1 MDKYNILAR
10 MSEHKIIVCLD
21 DDPDDRDL
29 LNNAIKDVDSSFK
42 VINGDNGIKGMYILE
57 QLKQID
63 QTPCLIILDLNMPL
77 MDGEQ
82 TLAEIKKD
90 PVLSKIPVVIFTTSS
105 LEKTNSFFA
114 EHGVAVVIK
123 PVKYGSIVEQV
134 RKLLSY
140 CT

>member
-1 MDKYNILAR
+1 
-10 MSEHKIIVCLD
+10 MSEQKIIVCLD

-29 LNNAIKDVDSSFK
+29 LTSAIKDVDSSLK
-42 VINGDNGIKGMYILE
+42 VINGDNGIKGMYILQ
-57 QLKQID
+57 QLMQIG

-90 PVLSKIPVVIFTTSS
+90 PVLSKIPIVVFTTSS
-105 LEKTNSFFA
+105 MEKNNKFFA
-114 EHGVAVVIK
+114 EHGVPVVIK

-134 RKLLSY
+134 RELLSH
-140 CT
+140 CS

>member
-1 MDKYNILAR
+1 
-10 MSEHKIIVCLD
+10 MSDHKLIVCLD
-21 DDPDDRDL
+21 DDPDDREL
-29 LNNAIKDVDSSFK
+29 LTNAIKDVDSSFK

-57 QLKQID
+57 QLKQIG
-63 QTPCLIILDLNMPL
+63 QVPCLIILDLNMPL

-90 PVLSKIPVVIFTTSS
+90 DVLGKIPVVVFTTSS
-105 LEKTNSFFA
+105 MEKNNSFFVK
-114 EHGVAVVIK
+114 HGVPVVIK

-134 RKLLSY
+134 RELLSH

>member
-1 MDKYNILAR
+1 
-10 MSEHKIIVCLD
+10 MSEHKIIVSLD

-29 LNNAIKDVDSSFK
+29 LNSAIKDVDSSLK

-57 QLKQID
+57 QLKQIG
-63 QTPCLIILDLNMPL
+63 QVPCLIILDLNMPL

-90 PVLSKIPVVIFTTSS
+90 PDLGKIPIVVFTTSAM
-105 LEKTNSFFA
+105 EKNNKFFA
-114 EHGVAVVIK
+114 EHGVPVVIK

-134 RKLLSY
+134 RELVSY
-140 CT
+140 CKK